1 MGKCNCWEYMNCGK
15 EIVRNGNGNE
25 SVCPIAL
32 DISGDSLNGGVNGG
46 RICWIIADT
55 KYNNTI
61 ECSALHHKSSCFSC
75 SFRYKVTMDEGL
87 LNVCNATGTFLTRIH
102 NEEDVAQKIEAQ
114 AE

>member
-1 MGKCNCWEYMNCGK
+1 MIGENGVQNCWEFSNCGR
-15 EIVRNGNGNE
+15 EPGGANVNEFTICPAATTFSANGMN
-25 SVCPIAL
+25 
-32 DISGDSLNGGVNGG
+32 SGKNGG

-87 LNVCNATGTFLTRIH
+87 LNVCKTG
-102 NEEDVAQKIEAQ
+102 
-114 AE
+114 